1 MGTFRIPCPSFS
13 LSCLS
18 LCCCCCVGH
27 RKDCITFDD
36 LVTSRAHSHPKSSDK
51 DTLVKTPL
59 RGRWEIKSER
69 GAPTLPFKWCW
80 ALWGHLVKD
89 VKSPDVCGYNKM
101 LLRRFLSEPTLLS
114 APPSSLILGS
124 VQDYTYTQVHIL
136 CGLRV
141 MCQGC
146 LSKLSMFVALLER
159 QRAQDCANE
168 CLAEGWWWRRRL
180 LGSLG
185 TGIRVFGGS
194 CIHLEGLAVFVILA
208 GPQSY
213 N

>member
-1 MGTFRIPCPSFS
+1 MTLWPHGPILTPSHQTKTPWS
-13 LSCLS
+13 
-18 LCCCCCVGH
+18 
-27 RKDCITFDD
+27 
-36 LVTSRAHSHPKSSDK
+36 
-51 DTLVKTPL
+51 KTPL

-80 ALWGHLVKD
+80 ALWGHLVKH

-124 VQDYTYTQVHIL
+124 FQDYTYTQVHIL

-168 CLAEGWWWRRRL
+168 CLAEGWWWRQRL

-194 CIHLEGLAVFVILA
+194 CIHPEGLAVFVILA